1 MKQADQTTRRKR
13 VLAAVCALTLLIG
26 SSAGVYAFGAD
37 PDTDAHITDSSLQTT
52 HSKSKTAGSVIS
64 ADGTITASQLSER
77 FGFENTSAKLTVEKV
92 LVETGDTVTSG
103 TKLYR
108 LTADSVAKAKLTLN
122 SELEQALS
130 KLSQQKAQYQSEKI
144 KAYTLCQSDL
154 MLAKTVQQQYDNS
167 VSALDSKLKE
177 AFDSYQ
183 QALTT
188 VNSTPSEINS
198 KNAELSAAEKSAEAL
213 SQKTRAAQQQ
223 TDAAR
228 KAYEA
233 AAADY
238 NAAVTDYNSAASVV
252 RYLGSA
258 LGKDTSD
265 ITLQN
270 SVTTSSA
277 QKASS
282 SGSAAKSAQSESAHG
297 SRSAHSSVNEDISVL
312 PSQKSAQ
319 TSQNSSKTTP
329 QSTDPESLYNAALK
343 DYNAKKQELSR
354 MKNTLNAAE
363 KEYDTLSDTQSKL
376 SDELEKANSG
386 ISSLE
391 KQITELQ
398 STLSKANSNLTKL
411 RGEYESL
418 NNTYET
424 NKLKLKN
431 KLDTDLAASAN
442 AQHNYELTC
451 KTLQSEL
458 DKVQA
463 AYDTAVRNAALF
475 EKDLSQGYI
484 CAQQDGIIDTL
495 SLTEGKNTGLSSEYV
510 SYVDESDLK
519 TTVRLD
525 QYEVTRVNIGDTAV
539 IYSAETGAANA
550 RITAVCAGEAES
562 LAKVSFDVTVTADE
576 NSKLYSGQ
584 SVSVYFNYESSGSG
598 ASAEREGD

>member
-1 MKQADQTTRRKR
+1 MKHADQTTRRKR
-13 VLAAVCALTLLIG
+13 ALAAVCALTLLIG

-154 MLAKTVQQQYDNS
+154 MLAKTAQQQYDNS

-233 AAADY
+233 AAESY

-252 RYLGSA
+252 LYLGNA

-270 SVTTSSA
+270 SVTTATA

-319 TSQNSSKTTP
+319 TSQNSSQATP
-329 QSTDPESLYNAALK
+329 QPTDPESLYNAALK
-343 DYNAKKQELSR
+343 DYNAQKQELSQ

-376 SDELEKANSG
+376 SSR
-386 ISSLE
+386 SPSFSPRSQR
-391 KQITELQ
+391 QIQTSQ
-398 STLSKANSNLTKL
+398 SC
-411 RGEYESL
+411 
-418 NNTYET
+418 
-424 NKLKLKN
+424 
-431 KLDTDLAASAN
+431 AASMN
-442 AQHNYELTC
+442 L
-451 KTLQSEL
+451 
-458 DKVQA
+458 
-463 AYDTAVRNAALF
+463 
-475 EKDLSQGYI
+475 
-484 CAQQDGIIDTL
+484 
-495 SLTEGKNTGLSSEYV
+495 
-510 SYVDESDLK
+510 
-519 TTVRLD
+519 
-525 QYEVTRVNIGDTAV
+525 
-539 IYSAETGAANA
+539 
-550 RITAVCAGEAES
+550 
-562 LAKVSFDVTVTADE
+562 
-576 NSKLYSGQ
+576 
-584 SVSVYFNYESSGSG
+584 
-598 ASAEREGD
+598 

>member
-13 VLAAVCALTLLIG
+13 ALAAVCALTLLIG

-52 HSKSKTAGSVIS
+52 HSKSKTACSVIS

-154 MLAKTVQQQYDNS
+154 MLAKTAQQQYDNS

-188 VNSTPSEINS
+188 VNSTPSEIIS
-198 KNAELSAAEKSAEAL
+198 KNAELAAAEKSAEAL

-343 DYNAKKQELSR
+343 DYNAQKQELSR

-495 SLTEGKNTGLSSEYV
+495 SLTEGKITGLSSEYV

-562 LAKVSFDVTVTADE
+562 LAKVSFDVTVTADK

-584 SVSVYFNYESSGSG
+584 SVSVYFNYESSGSD